1 MIPMHE
7 PNGSAAP
14 RLLLVDDDPA
24 FCEALG
30 EAMGERGFS
39 VSVAHNVPDAL
50 RMAEQEP
57 PRYAVVDLRMPGPSG
72 LELVSKLCGSDP
84 SLKLVV
90 LTGYASITTAI
101 EAIKLGATYYLTKPT
116 DADEVAAAFQRDEG
130 NPDASAA
137 NREIS
142 IDRLEWEHIQRTL
155 IECDGNVSGAA
166 RRLGMHRRTLQR
178 KLNKRP
184 SPV

>member
-1 MIPMHE
+1 MIRMRE
-7 PNGSAAP
+7 PDTSALQ

-24 FCEALG
+24 FCEVLG
-30 EAMGERGFS
+30 EAMGARGFS

-50 RMAEQEP
+50 RIAQLEP

-72 LELVSKLCGSDP
+72 LELVSKLCASDP
-84 SLKLVV
+84 TLKLVV

-116 DADEVAAAFQRDEG
+116 DADEVTAALHRDQG
-130 NPDASAA
+130 NPDVSAA
-137 NREIS
+137 DREIS

-178 KLNKRP
+178 KLNTRP
-184 SPV
+184 FPV